1 MSKHLPSHAGFR
13 HARASYTAEIIEH
26 TPQHPDG
33 SVVDNKL
40 LTIIDLHE
48 PGSRSVT
55 NAIEDVLHELRLRF
69 GLDLPPIVIY
79 RDTEGVWDGVAH
91 IEGIFRGFHPIRET
105 DLVRA
110 IDKALGRRQRAMS
123 ADTDRLE
130 PQ

>member
-1 MSKHLPSHAGFR
+1 MSKHHLSEAPFR
-13 HARASYTAEIIEH
+13 RSGARYRAEIIEH
-26 TPQHPDG
+26 RPRHPDG
-33 SVVDNKL
+33 SVTDNKL
-40 LTIIDLHE
+40 LAIIDLHE

-69 GLDLPPIVIY
+69 GLDLPPIIIY

-91 IEGIFRGFHPIRET
+91 IEGTFRAFYPIRET
-105 DLVRA
+105 DRARA
-110 IDKALGRRQRAMS
+110 IDKALGRRQRAAS